1 MTLTIELDDNI
12 KKQLERK
19 ATEAHM
25 DFSDYVATVL
35 TRTAYDPIVP
45 AKRRNLGYGEGLGY
59 WMADD
64 FDEPLEAF
72 KDYL

>member
-1 MTLTIELDDNI
+1 MTLTIELDDDTT
-12 KKQLERK
+12 KLLEQK

-25 DFSDYVATVL
+25 DFSDYVASVL
-35 TRTAYDPIVP
+35 SRTADSSM
-45 AKRRNLGYGEGLGY
+45 AAARHRNLGYGEVQGH
-59 WMADD
+59 WISEN